1 MDALFRLTVF
11 SYITWLP
18 PEFTVAKAFIVLRL
32 RASVFV
38 DEMTV
43 EAEVPTNILVS
54 DL

>member
-1 MDALFRLTVF
+1 MLAGM
-11 SYITWLP
+11 
-18 PEFTVAKAFIVLRL
+18 VAGDESPLCAAEAIVVLRL

-43 EAEVPTNILVS
+43 VSEVPTDTLIS